1 MNTLLREAAG
11 SVQGG
16 WILGLVTVLFI
27 LSFLWWLWYAYAPA
41 HKEMMEEAARMPL
54 DDGGGS

>member
-1 MNTLLREAAG
+1 MNTLLKEAAG

-27 LSFLWWLWYAYAPA
+27 LSFLWWLWYAYAPG
-41 HKEMMEEAARMPL
+41 HKQMMEEAARMPF
-54 DDGGGS
+54 DDGGAS